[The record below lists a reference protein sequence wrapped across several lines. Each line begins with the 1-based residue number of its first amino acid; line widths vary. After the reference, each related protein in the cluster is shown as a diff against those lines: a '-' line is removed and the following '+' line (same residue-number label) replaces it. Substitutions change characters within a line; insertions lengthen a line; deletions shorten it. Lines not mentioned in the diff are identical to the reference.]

1 MRTESVSASPFWA
14 GMAVAYGW
22 TVRSL
27 ARLGWKDLD
36 RRSER
41 RQVGAPPPA
50 ARSAEAKIGDKI
62 GDLLRVELVVPAI
75 CADGRDDV
83 IETLATRMAA
93 CHPGLDAERLVA
105 ALREREG
112 QMTTALVD
120 GVAIPH
126 ARMPGLDRTVAAF
139 ARSPGGIRWDSLD
152 GEPTRLIF
160 LLAGP
165 ADLPGP
171 YLKTLAGVSRLLSGA
186 RCRTRLLE
194 AAGEAEMLAV
204 LRDEEDRSFRSARAA

>member
-27 ARLGWKDLD
+27 ARLGWKDQD
-36 RRSER
+36 GRSER
-41 RQVGAPPPA
+41 RQAGAPAPA
-50 ARSAEAKIGDKI
+50 ARSADARI
-62 GDLLRVELVVPAI
+62 GDLLRAELVVPAI

-126 ARMPGLDRTVAAF
+126 ARMPGLDRAVAAF

-152 GEPTRLIF
+152 GVPTRLIF

-171 YLKTLAGVSRLLSGA
+171 YLKTLAAVSRLLSGA

-204 LRDEEDRSFRSARAA
+204 LRDEEDRGLRSVRAA

>member
-14 GMAVAYGW
+14 G
-22 TVRSL
+22 VRAL
-27 ARLGWKDLD
+27 ARLGRKDVD
-36 RRSER
+36 GRGER
-41 RQVGAPPPA
+41 REVTAPAPTPSRA
-50 ARSAEAKIGDKI
+50 DARI
-62 GDLLRVELVVPAI
+62 GDLLRAELVLPAL

-83 IETLATRMAA
+83 IELLAARVAA
-93 CHPGLDAERLVA
+93 CHPAVDAARLVA
-105 ALREREG
+105 ALRERED

-126 ARMPGLDRTVAAF
+126 ARMPGLERTVAAF
-139 ARSPGGIRWDSLD
+139 ARSAAGIRWDSLD
-152 GEPTRLIF
+152 GMPTHLIF

-165 ADLPGP
+165 ADVPGP
-171 YLKTLAGVSRLLSGA
+171 YLKTLAGVARLLSGA

-204 LRDEEDRSFRSARAA
+204 LRDEEERGLRSARAA